1 MIWWL
6 KTRLA
11 HTVLAFGLAA
21 FVVLTFLF
29 QDGTVVLPAISVTA
43 GNTVLL
49 SGFTPLLVVGALVQ
63 CLDSRLAAAEATGT
77 RPVALLDTGLVTAAI
92 AAVLALTA
100 AGGLLLDCP
109 AVVMAGRNTLFLAGL
124 ALSGRGWMG
133 RSSIVLPTAWIFLVV
148 LVGHRTADDFFPWAV
163 TGLALG
169 SSIAAVA
176 AVAAF
181 LLGAALNHH
190 MTTRQGSRP

>member
-6 KTRLA
+6 KTRLV
-11 HTVLAFGLAA
+11 HTVLACGVAAFGL
-21 FVVLTFLF
+21 LTFLF

-49 SGFTPLLVVGALVQ
+49 AGFTPLLVVGALVQ
-63 CLDSRLAAAEATGT
+63 SLDSRLTTAEVTGT
-77 RPVALLDTGLVTAAI
+77 RPVAWLDTGLVVVTMITVA
-92 AAVLALTA
+92 ALTA
-100 AGGLLLDCP
+100 VGGFLLDSP
-109 AVVMAGRNTLFLAGL
+109 AVVAAGRNSLFLTGL
-124 ALSGRGWMG
+124 ALCARGWTG
-133 RSSIVLPTAWIFLVV
+133 RSSIVFPTAWIFLVV

-169 SSIAAVA
+169 SSTAAVA
-176 AVAAF
+176 AGASL
-181 LLGAALNHH
+181 LLGISLNHH